1 MLLILNLPLIA
12 LFTRLLYI
20 PNGLLYPLILAIS
33 VIGAFAENGSVVDLY
48 LMLIFGVLGYTFDKI
63 DIPIP
68 PLLLAVVLGEMME
81 QSFRRALT
89 ISNADPTIFVSSP
102 ICIALLLMATVSV
115 ASPFIF
121 KRLKRNRA
129 VAEVLASNVAEG
141 SERLPTK

>member
-1 MLLILNLPLIA
+1 
-12 LFTRLLYI
+12 
-20 PNGLLYPLILAIS
+20 LILAIS

-81 QSFRRALT
+81 QSCRRALT
-89 ISNADPTIFVSSP
+89 ISDGDPTIFVSSP
-102 ICIALLLMATVSV
+102 ICVALLLMATVSV
-115 ASPFIF
+115 VSPFIF
-121 KRLKRNRA
+121 KRLKRNPA
-129 VAEVLASNVAEG
+129 VAEVLASNVTEG